1 MNDKRKWIG
10 MLALLLL
17 AFGAG
22 FALRG
27 GKSAQVGESSQEG
40 AKAQTAWTCSMHPQ
54 VRLPNPG
61 KCPICEM
68 PLIQAD
74 ASGGGT
80 GDPKLELSEHARAM
94 ASVQTAHVVKR
105 KLFKE
110 IRAVGMIQFNE
121 TALATVTTRVDGY
134 VERLFVDYTGMAVE
148 KGDHLVEIYSPDL
161 VIAQKELLLAV
172 ETPDNARL
180 VEAARLK
187 LRRWEITD
195 AQIEELLKTRKIEE
209 RMTIYSPVKGTVVEK
224 MVVEKSSVK
233 AGDALYRL
241 ANLES
246 LWVHLDI
253 YEFEY
258 AWVQYGQLVE
268 IAAEAYPG
276 ESFKGMVTFIS
287 PTLNESTR
295 TIRVRVNVTN
305 TDGRLKPGM
314 FVSAR
319 IRVPLLSDGHAAP
332 TGVEG
337 RFNCPMHPEVLKDGP
352 GKCDLCGMD
361 LKQVSS
367 AHGRHPGER
376 YTCPMHPEVMQDQ
389 PGNCPKCGMK
399 LEKDVHQ
406 ETWICE
412 MCPHVKSDKPGN
424 CPDCGMKLSKAPQT
438 SGEILAVP
446 LAAVLDSGLNKLV
459 YVERVKGEFEPVQVT
474 LGPRASVSE
483 GGQTKEFYPVLSGL
497 KEHDAVAVR
506 GNFLIDS
513 QVQIRGMQSLL
524 FPKGGPGAAGTTM
537 AVTVERRRPKRPCPR
552 GTNIE
557 QGKSKVNGIGSP

>member
-1 MNDKRKWIG
+1 MSDKRKWIA
-10 MLALLLL
+10 LSVLLLL

-22 FALRG
+22 YALRG
-27 GKSAQVGESSQEG
+27 GSKAAQVGESSQDRP
-40 AKAQTAWTCSMHPQ
+40 KAQTVWTCSMHPQ

-74 ASGGGT
+74 VGGG
-80 GDPKLELSEHARAM
+80 GEGESMLKLSEHARAM
-94 ASVQTAHVVKR
+94 ASVETEHVIKR

-110 IRAVGMIQFNE
+110 LRAVGMIRFNE

-148 KGDHLVEIYSPDL
+148 KGDHLVEVYSPDL

-172 ETPDNARL
+172 ESPDNARL
-180 VEAARLK
+180 VEATRLK

-224 MVVEKSSVK
+224 MVVEKNSVK

-258 AWVQYGQLVE
+258 AWVQYGQIVE

-276 ESFKGMVTFIS
+276 ETFKGIVTFVS

-295 TIRVRVNVTN
+295 TIRVRVNVNN
-305 TDGRLKPGM
+305 TEGRLKPGM

-319 IRVPLLSDGHAAP
+319 IRVPLLADGRAAP

-337 RFNCPMHPEVLKDGP
+337 RFTCPMHPEVLKDGA

-361 LKQVSS
+361 LKQIPP
-367 AHGRHPGER
+367 AHGRQQGDR
-376 YTCPMHPEVMQDQ
+376 YTCPMHPEVLQDQ

-412 MCPHVKSDKPGN
+412 MCPQVKLDKPGN
-424 CPDCGMKLSKAPQT
+424 CPECGMKLTKAQQV
-438 SGEILAVP
+438 GDEILAVP
-446 LAAVLDSGLNKLV
+446 STAVLDSGLNKLV
-459 YVERVKGEFEPVQVT
+459 YVERTKGEFEPVKVT
-474 LGPRASVSE
+474 LGPRASVVE
-483 GGQTKEFYPVLSGL
+483 GSQTQEFYPVLSGL

-513 QVQIRGMQSLL
+513 QVQIRGMKSLL
-524 FPKGGPGAAGTTM
+524 FPEGGPGGGGHDHGDQKGPSGEVPPEKAMPEGH
-537 AVTVERRRPKRPCPR
+537 KH
-552 GTNIE
+552 
-557 QGKSKVNGIGSP
+557 

>member
-1 MNDKRKWIG
+1 MNGKRKWVG
-10 MLALLLL
+10 LSVLLLL
-17 AFGAG
+17 ALGAG
-22 FALRG
+22 YAMRG
-27 GKSAQVGESSQEG
+27 GGRAAPADVSGPEA
-40 AKAQTAWTCSMHPQ
+40 AKAQAVWTCSMHPQ

-74 ASGGGT
+74 AGGGGE
-80 GDPKLELSEHARAM
+80 GDPMLKLSEHARAM
-94 ASVQTAHVVKR
+94 ASVETAHVARR

-121 TALATVTTRVDGY
+121 TTLATVTTRVDGY

-161 VIAQKELLLAV
+161 VVAQRELLLAV
-172 ETPDNARL
+172 DSPDNARL
-180 VEAARLK
+180 VEATRLK

-195 AQIEELLKTRKIEE
+195 SQIEEVLKAKKVQE

-224 MVVEKSSVK
+224 LVVERSSVK

-246 LWVHLDI
+246 LWVYLDI

-258 AWVQYGQLVE
+258 AWVQYGQAVE
-268 IAAEAYPG
+268 ISAEAYPG
-276 ESFKGMVTFIS
+276 EMFRGMVTFVS
-287 PTLNESTR
+287 PTLNEATR

-305 TDGRLKPGM
+305 VGGRLKPGM

-332 TGVEG
+332 TGMEG
-337 RFNCPMHPEVLKDGP
+337 RFTCPMHPEVLKDAAG
-352 GKCDLCGMD
+352 GCDLCGMD
-361 LKQVSS
+361 LRKIPP
-367 AHGRHPGER
+367 APGHGAGDQ
-376 YTCPMHPEVMQDQ
+376 YTCPMHPEILQDK

-399 LEKDVHQ
+399 LERDVHP
-406 ETWICE
+406 ERWT
-412 MCPHVKSDKPGN
+412 CPMHPEVVRDKPGN
-424 CPDCGMKLSKAPQT
+424 CPKCEMKLTKVPQV
-438 SGEILAVP
+438 GEEILAVP
-446 LAAVLDSGLNKLV
+446 ALAVLDSGLNKLV
-459 YVERVKGEFEPVQVT
+459 YVERAKGEFMPVKVT
-474 LGPRASVSE
+474 LGPRASVMEE
-483 GGQTKEFYPVLSGL
+483 GESLEFYPVLSGL

-524 FPKGGPGAAGTTM
+524 FPEGGPGGGGNAHGGHGGDGA
-537 AVTVERRRPKRPCPR
+537 P
-552 GTNIE
+552 
-557 QGKSKVNGIGSP
+557 GKPMPEGHKH

>member
-22 FALRG
+22 YALRGG
-27 GKSAQVGESSQEG
+27 GKSAQVGESSKEG
-40 AKAQTAWTCSMHPQ
+40 PKAQTVWTCSMHPQ

-74 ASGGGT
+74 AGGGGE
-80 GDPKLELSEHARAM
+80 GDPMLKLSEHARAM

-105 KLFKE
+105 KLSKE

-148 KGDHLVEIYSPDL
+148 KADHLVEIYSPDL
-161 VIAQKELLLAV
+161 VVAQKELLLAV

-180 VEAARLK
+180 VEASRLK

-258 AWVQYGQLVE
+258 AWVQYGQLVD
-268 IAAEAYPG
+268 ITAEAYPG
-276 ESFKGMVTFIS
+276 ESFKGMVTFVS

-361 LKQVSS
+361 LKQISP
-367 AHGRHPGER
+367 AHGRHQGER
-376 YTCPMHPEVMQDQ
+376 YTCPMHPEVLQDQ

-424 CPDCGMKLSKAPQT
+424 CPDCGMKLTKAPLV
-438 SGEILAVP
+438 GDEILAVP
-446 LAAVLDSGLNKLV
+446 STAVLDSGLNKLV
-459 YVERVKGEFEPVQVT
+459 YVERGKGEFEPVKVT

-483 GGQTKEFYPVLSGL
+483 GGKSQEFYPVLSGL

-513 QVQIRGMQSLL
+513 QVQIRGMKSLL
-524 FPKGGPGAAGTTM
+524 FPEGGPGGGGHDHGGHKGTAGEAPPEKTM
-537 AVTVERRRPKRPCPR
+537 PEGHKH
-552 GTNIE
+552 
-557 QGKSKVNGIGSP
+557 